1 MSARTSVAA
10 VDLGAE
16 SGRVVAVSFDGRR
29 FSTEVA
35 ARFPTTSRAVGGVLR
50 WDVEALWREVVAGL
64 GALAQLPGP
73 AGRAGVRS
81 VGVDTWGVDHGILD
95 AAGTLTAD
103 PSCYR
108 DPRQAAAMEE
118 LLRTVDAADLFAA
131 TGTSVMAINS
141 VFALLADGAAGR
153 PAAGHRLLMLPDLFH
168 DRLSGVAATERT
180 AASTTG
186 LFDTR
191 TRAWAD
197 ALVARL
203 GLPRGLFGDLVDA
216 GTDLGPVTGDVAAVL
231 PGVRV
236 VAPAGHDTASA
247 VLATPFDDP
256 DGLFLSSGTWSLL
269 GVERAA
275 PLVTPAAFTAGLT
288 NETGF
293 GATTQLLRT
302 GDGLWILQ
310 ECRRQWAREG
320 LDLGYGDLAALAAAE
335 PPLRS
340 VVDTGEEEFRAPG
353 DMPRRLREHCARHG
367 EPVPETVGALA
378 RCVVDSLALGYRRTV
393 EDLAA
398 VTGRAAPSI
407 TVTGGGAQH
416 AVLAQA
422 TADATGLPVRC
433 GPVEATALGNAGAQL
448 VALGELAGADDVRRA
463 VAATA
468 AVRTLEPRPSPAWD
482 DAADRLSRRRSA
494 SGPRTT
500 PTHDGV
506 TT

>member
-1 MSARTSVAA
+1 MSGARTSVAA

-16 SGRVVAVSFDGRR
+16 SGRVVAVSFDGER

-35 ARFPTTSRAVGGVLR
+35 ARFPTSARTVDGVLR

-64 GALAQLPGP
+64 GALAEHS
-73 AGRAGVRS
+73 GRAGLRS

-95 AAGTLTAD
+95 AAGRLLAD

-108 DPRQAAAMEE
+108 DPRQAVAMQE
-118 LLRTVDAADLFAA
+118 LLRTVDATDLHAA
-131 TGTSVMAINS
+131 TGTSVMAINTL
-141 VFALLADGAAGR
+141 FTLLADGAPGR

-168 DRLSGVAATERT
+168 HRLSGVAVTERT

-197 ALVARL
+197 GLIARL
-203 GLPRGLFGDLVDA
+203 GLARELFGDLVDA
-216 GTDLGPVTGDVAAVL
+216 GTDLGPVTGDAAAAL
-231 PGVRV
+231 GPGLAGVRV

-247 VLATPFDDP
+247 VLATPLDAAG
-256 DGLFLSSGTWSLL
+256 GLFLSSGTWSLL
-269 GVERAA
+269 GVERAEA
-275 PLVTPAAFTAGLT
+275 VVTPATFAAGLT
-288 NETGF
+288 NEAGF
-293 GATTQLLRT
+293 GATTHLLRT

-320 LDLGYGDLAALAAAE
+320 IDLGYGELADLAAAE
-335 PPLRS
+335 PALRS
-340 VVDTGEEEFRAPG
+340 VVDTGDEEFRAPG

-367 EPVPETVGALA
+367 EPVPAGIGAIA

-393 EDLAA
+393 EEIAA

-416 AVLAQA
+416 SVLAQA

-448 VALGELAGADDVRRA
+448 VALGELAGADDVRHA
-463 VAATA
+463 VAATV

-482 DAADRLSRRRSA
+482 EAADRLHRRR
-494 SGPRTT
+494 RTPPALL
-500 PTHDGV
+500 PTLL
-506 TT
+506 TTE

>member
-1 MSARTSVAA
+1 VSRARTTVAA
-10 VDLGAE
+10 VDLGAG
-16 SGRVVAVSFDGRR
+16 SGRVVAVGFDGER

-35 ARFPTTSRAVGGVLR
+35 ARFPATARDVGGVLR
-50 WDVEALWREVVAGL
+50 WDVEALWSDVLAGL
-64 GALAQLPGP
+64 GALA
-73 AGRAGVRS
+73 ARAGVVS
-81 VGVDTWGVDHGILD
+81 VGVDTWGVDHAVLD
-95 AAGTLTAD
+95 PAGSLLAD

-108 DPRQAAAMEE
+108 DPRQAAALDR
-118 LLRTVDAADLFAA
+118 LLRSVDAADLHAA

-141 VFALLADGAAGR
+141 VFALLAEAAAGGL
-153 PAAGHRLLMLPDLFH
+153 AGGHRLLMLPDLFH
-168 DRLSGVAATERT
+168 HRLSGTLATERT

-191 TRAWAD
+191 TRTWAD
-197 ALVARL
+197 ALIART

-216 GTDLGPVTGDVAAVL
+216 GTDLGPVTGDAAAVL

-247 VLATPFDDP
+247 VLATPFDAP

-269 GVERAA
+269 GVERTA
-275 PLVTPAAFTAGLT
+275 PLVTPATAAAGLT

-293 GATTQLLRT
+293 AGTTQLLRT

-320 LDLGYGDLAALAAAE
+320 RELDWADLVALAAAE

-340 VVDTGEEEFRAPG
+340 VVDTGDEEFRAPG

-367 EPVPETVGALA
+367 EPVPDGVGALA

-448 VALGELAGADDVRRA
+448 VARGELAGAADVRRA
-463 VAATA
+463 VAATV
-468 AVRTLEPRPSPAWD
+468 AVRTLGPRPSPAWD
-482 DAADRLSRRRSA
+482 EAADRLSRRRSPA
-494 SGPRTT
+494 SGPA
-500 PTHDGV
+500 HEGV